1 MTRLNINGK
10 AVTWIHVRNEEA
22 GAFAAAAEAYLTGR
36 LAVCAGSCG
45 PGNTHR
51 IQGLYDTH
59 RSGLPVLAI
68 ASHVP
73 TKAAM
78 GFATSFGLTR
88 TTGAASEGP
97 CR

>member
-1 MTRLNINGK
+1 MSTIGEGIE
-10 AVTWIHVRNEEA
+10 WIHVRNEEA
-22 GAFAAAAEAYLTGR
+22 GAFAAAAEAHLTGG
-36 LAVCAGSCG
+36 LAVCACSCG
-45 PGNTHR
+45 PGNTHL
-51 IQGLYDTH
+51 IQGLDDAH
-59 RSGLPVLAI
+59 RSGVPVLAI
-68 ASHVP
+68 ASHIP